1 MEVFKKAKGKTPKLK
16 NRKVENFL
24 QHINKKKEMKK
35 TRELGQ
41 KLIFNKEK
49 SEKKLF
55 ISTSYKVHQ
64 LRSLP
69 SWETVKQNL
78 LMQKFLHAVEFERIN
93 IINRQLFKRL
103 CQLKKTQ

>member
-1 MEVFKKAKGKTPKLK
+1 MEVFKKAKRKSPKIM

-24 QHINKKKEMKK
+24 QHINQKKEIRK

-41 KLIFNKEK
+41 RLIFNREK
-49 SEKKLF
+49 SDKKLST
-55 ISTSYKVHQ
+55 STSYKVQQ